1 MLVALQKIGRV
12 HLRLLG
18 TNGFHVKVKN
28 GRFTAANIAGLS
40 TSNMKVS
47 RRRLADN
54 VKTLH
59 QKACRTCTTIS
70 FLHSTSY
77 SLICGVV
84 VDVVVV
90 KS

>member
-40 TSNMKVS
+40 STSNMKVS

-54 VKTLH
+54 REL
-59 QKACRTCTTIS
+59 
-70 FLHSTSY
+70 
-77 SLICGVV
+77 
-84 VDVVVV
+84 
-90 KS
+90 